1 MDYLR
6 LKQFNIAYNLP
17 ENTLKSVGVKGA
29 RIYLMGTNLL
39 TSLSSSYGI
48 RKYIPVMEQLI
59 RMIMSCSLGVNF
71 SF

>member
-39 TSLSSSYGI
+39 TFSKFKLWDPEVYSSNGAAYPNVMSLFFGS
-48 RKYIPVMEQLI
+48 E
-59 RMIMSCSLGVNF
+59 F
-71 SF
+71 